1 MKKFSKYIVFI
12 FILLF
17 QYSFAQ
23 QEKYAANTHLYKEAE
38 NYYNQQNFQK
48 TFEIATQL
56 IETYPLDYEVYVLQ
70 SNAYFYLGKKIES
83 LKSIENAIALEPTMY
98 YHYLIAIRNGLYTEN
113 LQAVT
118 NGIEMLSLT
127 CNTQASYD
135 YSVNFLTSFK
145 NAFKDYNTGVYG
157 QCLNKM
163 ASFETLFT
171 TNKSKREELLNYDSK
186 IVSFENFK
194 TDADFK
200 NGLDFLKELQLK
212 NTNGQLNSL
221 FYNFYIQN
229 SNVYFKNSKY
239 KNEVEKMNN
248 LILSKNDIHP
258 LQAFAI
264 YKTLITTSVNPAYK
278 KEISKIIESKAK
290 DYNNTLRASILV
302 KILEAEYNLGN
313 KKQAQDIGESLKKFI
328 PVLKNDYVKIDL
340 YCWIATTHQHNNDQ
354 EGLRII
360 NEGMQFIKQNGYS
373 NSTSEANLKTIK
385 NLLLLSSGNTNTNLT
400 VSEEDHASYFNLALQ
415 HLAKQEY
422 DKMSEP
428 LEKGKKIIE
437 NQYKNLSTDE
447 KKNYLN
453 FYSKTCAN
461 LLGSYIFQKNN
472 PKTIETIES
481 YKGFYLSSLVKNNTA
496 ISNLAA
502 IQKTL
507 QPDEALIYLM
517 NGATSDGGMYMA
529 VVVDKNTVNSK
540 MIFPSDLLSILPVKY
555 KDQYIQLEK
564 ENAKKDYRTPIY
576 NENPKIITDKFTT
589 NLNGEIRR
597 IIEMYREHLHPNT
610 KEHPSFLNE
619 PKVFGNIFYRGFFQ
633 PLEDFLVGKKKIIL
647 SLDQDLNLI
656 PFESLVTNEGKFLIE
671 KYDVAYIQNGSML
684 VNLRNQPKVTY
695 PKNIIAFGDAK
706 YEKMASNGKKF
717 SSIGELI
724 GLNFE
729 VADRIEKNLPLNEA
743 FATFSKEAM
752 NYLEG
757 SKREVENIQQIVP
770 KSDVR
775 MDKLMTE
782 NEFKRMAKSG
792 ELNQYRVIHLSSH
805 ASVHRYIFDLSGIAF
820 SVPANP
826 VDDED
831 GILVVKE
838 LEKLKFKT
846 DFVMLSACQ
855 TGLGQIIPGEGVVG
869 LNSALFTA
877 GAKNTLTSLWSV
889 SDYATT
895 VFTTNL
901 YKKIFTENKSYKN
914 AVNEVKRSFI
924 KGEYNV
930 TGFDMSHPNYWA
942 AFTYY
947 GE

>member
-1 MKKFSKYIVFI
+1 MIFKMEKIAFFFLI
-12 FILLF
+12 FISQF
-17 QYSFAQ
+17 SVAQ
-23 QEKYAANTHLYKEAE
+23 QQKYAVNTQLYKDGESS
-38 NYYNQQNFQK
+38 YNQQNYQK
-48 TFEIATQL
+48 TLEISSKL
-56 IETYPLDYEVYVLQ
+56 VEIYPLDYEVYQQQ
-70 SNAYFYLGKKIES
+70 SNAYFYLGKYKES
-83 LKSIENAIALEPTMY
+83 VKVISNAIALEPTNY
-98 YHYLIAIRNGLYTEN
+98 YNHLIAIRNGLYAEDLLTVN
-113 LQAVT
+113 FS
-118 NGIEMLSLT
+118 IEMLALNCKEGQSYNYAISFL
-127 CNTQASYD
+127 NTFKEA
-135 YSVNFLTSFK
+135 FK
-145 NAFKDYNTGVYG
+145 NYNTGVYA
-157 QCLNKM
+157 QCLNKIS
-163 ASFETLFT
+163 SFESLFT
-171 TNKSKREELLNYDSK
+171 ANKSKREELLSYDSK

-194 TDADFK
+194 TEIDFK

-212 NTNGQLNSL
+212 NSNGQLNTL
-221 FYNFYIQN
+221 LYNFYIQN
-229 SNVYFKNSKY
+229 SNSYFEKSKY

-248 LILSKNDIHP
+248 LILSKSDIHP

-264 YKTLITTSVNPAYK
+264 YKTLIETSVNPAYK

-290 DYNNTLRASILV
+290 DYNNTLRASVLV

-328 PVLKNDYVKIDL
+328 PVLKNDYVKMDL
-340 YCWIATTHQHNNDQ
+340 YCWIATIHQHNNDQ
-354 EGLRII
+354 EGIRII
-360 NEGMQFIKQNGYS
+360 NEGMNFIKQNGYN
-373 NSTSEANLKTIK
+373 NSVYEADLKKIN
-385 NLLLLSSGNTNTNLT
+385 NLLLLSSGSNETELIT
-400 VSEEDHASYFNLALQ
+400 SENDESSYFNLAIQ
-415 HLAKQEY
+415 YMKKQEY
-422 DKMSEP
+422 EKMSEP
-428 LEKGKKIIE
+428 LEKAKKIIE
-437 NQYKNLSTDE
+437 GKFKNLSIEE
-447 KKNYLN
+447 KKNYLTN
-453 FYSKTCAN
+453 YSKINAN

-472 PKTIETIES
+472 PKIIETIES
-481 YKGFYLSSLVKNNTA
+481 YKGFYLSSLVKNNTS
-496 ISNLAA
+496 ISSLAA

-507 QPDEALIYLM
+507 QSDEVLIYLM

-529 VVVDKNTVNSK
+529 VVVDKTSVNSK
-540 MIFPSDLLSILPVKY
+540 LLFPSDLLSILPAKY

-564 ENAKKDYRTPIY
+564 ENAKKDYRTPLY
-576 NENPKIITDKFTT
+576 NENPKIATDKFAT

-597 IIEMYREHLHPNT
+597 IIEMYRENLHPN
-610 KEHPSFLNE
+610 KKDFPHFLNE
-619 PKVFGNIFYRGFFQ
+619 PKVFGSVFYRAFFQ
-633 PLEDFLVGKKKIIL
+633 PLEPFLIGKKKIIF

-656 PFESLVTNEGKFLIE
+656 PFETLVTNDDKFLIE
-671 KYDVAYIQNGSML
+671 KYDIAYIQNGSML

-706 YEKMASNGKKF
+706 YEKMASKGKQF
-717 SSIGELI
+717 NSIGELI

-752 NYLEG
+752 NYLLG
-757 SKREVENIQQIVP
+757 SKQELENILKFVP
-770 KSDVR
+770 KTDVR

-782 NEFKRMAKSG
+782 NEFKRMANSG

-826 VDDED
+826 VDGED

-855 TGLGQIIPGEGVVG
+855 TGLGQIVPGEGVIG

-895 VFTTNL
+895 IFTTNL
-901 YKKIFTENKSYKN
+901 YKKIFIEGKTYKD
-914 AVNEVKRSFI
+914 AVNEVKRDFI
-924 KGEYNV
+924 NGKYNTEYNI
-930 TGFDMSHPNYWA
+930 SHPDYWS
-942 AFTYY
+942 AFTYF